1 MAMSLTKPAE
11 MFDRDPEWGTLAGLW
26 TKRRPDLVFAVG
38 RRRVGKSFLLTRFA
52 REVNGIYYQA
62 TRRMEAEQLANLTRV
77 VGEHFDD
84 AALQRG
90 VSFPDWEALFGY
102 VTERA
107 GGNPFLLVLDEFPYL
122 AAAAPALPSI
132 IQKLWDHDWQS
143 TQLKLVLSGSYIT
156 AMNRL
161 EEIDQPLYGRRTG
174 KLRFGA
180 FGFADAAR
188 FIPNYAIRDQLLAY
202 GMFGHLPGHLAL
214 IDPERTLAENVAE
227 TMLTPT
233 GRLADEA
240 QHILDAFAAD
250 AHVHYSIVEAIA
262 SGEQTW
268 SGITKRV
275 ARSGGALLRPLQ
287 WLEEMQV
294 VSRVVPITEASPQ
307 RSRRAIYRIVDP
319 YMAFW
324 HRTLSRLVNAGTV
337 GLVEPARLWEEAV
350 LPALDDYM
358 GPVFEE
364 ICRDFVR
371 RTDRLPFQPLRVGE
385 WWDSTSQNQV
395 DIVAVGGRGHMLVGE
410 CKWGRVTEGDL
421 AVLRERANHVAS
433 ELGGITHIHTA
444 LFSGR
449 GEPDEEVRR
458 EAAAGKTLLFSGE
471 SLRTLKRSEESA
483 ATIP

>member
-1 MAMSLTKPAE
+1 MAMALTKPQE
-11 MFDRDPEWGTLAGLW
+11 MFDREPEWNTLAGMW
-26 TKRRPDLVFAVG
+26 PKPRPDLIFAVG

-62 TRRMEAEQLANLTRV
+62 TRRMEAEQLANLSRV
-77 VGEHFDD
+77 IGEHFDD
-84 AALQRG
+84 PALQRG
-90 VSFPDWEALFGY
+90 VSFPDWETLFGY

-107 GGNPFLLVLDEFPYL
+107 GTNPFLLVLDEFPYL

-143 TQLKLVLSGSYIT
+143 TRLKLVLSGSYIT

-161 EEIDQPLYGRRTG
+161 EELDQPLYGRRTG
-174 KLRFGA
+174 KLMFSA

-188 FIPNYAIRDQLLAY
+188 FVPRYGIRDQLLAY

-214 IDPERTLAENVAE
+214 IDPEHTLAENVAE
-227 TMLTPT
+227 TMLSPT

-240 QHILDAFAAD
+240 QHVLDAFAAD

-275 ARSGGALLRPLQ
+275 GRSGGSLLRPLQ

-294 VSRVVPITEASPQ
+294 VARIVPITETSPQ

-319 YMAFW
+319 YMGFW
-324 HRTLSRLVNAGTV
+324 HRSLSRLVNAGSV
-337 GLVEPARLWEEAV
+337 GLVDPARLWDEAV

-371 RTDRLPFQPLRVGE
+371 RTDRLPFLPLRVGE

-395 DIVAVGGRGHMLVGE
+395 DIVAVGGQGQMLVGE
-410 CKWGRVTEGDL
+410 CKWGRVTAGDL
-421 AVLRERANHVAS
+421 AVLRERANRVAA
-433 ELGGITHIHTA
+433 ELAGIIRTHTA
-444 LFSGR
+444 LFSAR
-449 GEPDEEVRR
+449 GETDDEVRR
-458 EAAAGKTLLFSGE
+458 EAAAGQTLFFSGE
-471 SLRTLKRSEESA
+471 DLRVLRRSA
-483 ATIP
+483 IPA